1 ARVCTKVNACGA
13 AEARQSDPALV
24 MSAGRPIMESGGPR
38 NCAYL
43 TGRRAA
49 PSLEPYVSLMKYSL
63 CDSNS
68 PCRLPKRDSET
79 RIHADAAARGRGGG
93 LSR

>member
-1 ARVCTKVNACGA
+1 MCRFARVCTKVNACGA

-49 PSLEPYVSLMKYSL
+49 PRRAPSLEPYVSLMKYSL
-63 CDSNS
+63 CGSNS
-68 PCRLPKRDSET
+68 TCRSPKRDSET
-79 RIHADAAARGRGGG
+79 RIHAGAR
-93 LSR
+93 